1 MFGISLLNGE
11 HNKHCV
17 SCKDLDFPAFLRVG
31 YIFLQFPVFI
41 CRLLEISC
49 IKVFG
54 KWDFPTKYQ
63 GERSVFF

>member
-31 YIFLQFPVFI
+31 YIFWPYQGFI
-41 CRLLEISC
+41 CPLSEA
-49 IKVFG
+49 VFM
-54 KWDFPTKYQ
+54 DF
-63 GERSVFF
+63 